1 MDFSLLRNCR
11 NIAPL
16 VGGRISREIFQ
27 GVGFWPWLAYP
38 AVITRHS
45 LRYRMAGLSRTGS
58 CGRWGKMPE
67 LQRITDVRVFCPCC
81 KWQGTIGQA
90 EPDIDGDGSLGCP
103 ICFHVTE
110 RDLNA

>member
-1 MDFSLLRNCR
+1 
-11 NIAPL
+11 
-16 VGGRISREIFQ
+16 
-27 GVGFWPWLAYP
+27 
-38 AVITRHS
+38 
-45 LRYRMAGLSRTGS
+45 
-58 CGRWGKMPE
+58 MPE